1 MGDVLDR
8 WVLSGRGVLVALVLL
23 AVAIPVTGHWMTL
36 VSADAYE
43 VRLSPGQQVPPVRGS
58 TGQGTGVF
66 FVSEDRSLD
75 GSVTTSGVDGTAA
88 HLHEGRVGRLGPVI
102 VPLVKRGDV
111 FAVPPDTRLTS
122 GQIASLR
129 AGNVYVSVRSVR
141 YPDGE
146 LRAQLVP
153 PAGRP

>member
-1 MGDVLDR
+1 MGVVLDR
-8 WVLSGRGVLVALVLL
+8 WFLSGRGLLVVNAFL
-23 AVAIPVTGHWMTL
+23 AVVIPVTTHWMNL
-36 VSADAYE
+36 AAADAYE
-43 VRLSPGQQVPPVRGS
+43 VRLSSSQQVPPVRGS
-58 TGQGTGVF
+58 TGLGSGVF
-66 FVSEDRSLD
+66 FVNEDRSVA
-75 GSVTTSGVDGTAA
+75 GSVAISGIDGTAV
-88 HLHEGRVGRLGPVI
+88 HLHEGAVGRVGPVI

-111 FAVPPDTRLTS
+111 FAVPPDTRLTQD
-122 GQIASLR
+122 QIASLR

>member
-1 MGDVLDR
+1 MGEVLNR
-8 WVLSGRGVLVALVLL
+8 WLLSGRGVLMGVALL
-23 AVAIPVTGHWMTL
+23 AVVIPVTSHWLSL
-36 VSADAYE
+36 VAGDAYE
-43 VRLSPGQQVPPVRGS
+43 VRLSAGEQVPPVRGTAGLGS
-58 TGQGTGVF
+58 GVF
-66 FVSEDRSLD
+66 FVSEDRSVE
-75 GSVTTSGVDGTAA
+75 GSVATSGIDGTAA
-88 HLHEGRVGRLGPVI
+88 HLHEGAVGRLGPVI

-122 GQIASLR
+122 GQVASLR